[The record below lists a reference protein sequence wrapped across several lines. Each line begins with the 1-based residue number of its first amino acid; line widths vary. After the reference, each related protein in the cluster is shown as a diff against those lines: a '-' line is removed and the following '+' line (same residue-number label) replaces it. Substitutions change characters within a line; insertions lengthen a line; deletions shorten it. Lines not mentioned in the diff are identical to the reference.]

1 MFLITGEVSDS
12 ESADG
17 SDVDSGEEFFDGLGP
32 DLMGDEEDR
41 KMLAQ
46 MTEKEREQELFNR
59 IEKREVLRI
68 RLGLRPKNKYVFH
81 AQLTSPSTPMHQSFS
96 LHFQYLQ

>member
-68 RLGLRPKNKYVFH
+68 RLGLRPKKNMFF
-81 AQLTSPSTPMHQSFS
+81 MHSS
-96 LHFQYLQ
+96 RCLQRR

>member
-68 RLGLRPKNKYVFH
+68 RLGLRPKKKYVFH
-81 AQLTSPSTPMHQSFS
+81 AQLASPAKT
-96 LHFQYLQ
+96 LI